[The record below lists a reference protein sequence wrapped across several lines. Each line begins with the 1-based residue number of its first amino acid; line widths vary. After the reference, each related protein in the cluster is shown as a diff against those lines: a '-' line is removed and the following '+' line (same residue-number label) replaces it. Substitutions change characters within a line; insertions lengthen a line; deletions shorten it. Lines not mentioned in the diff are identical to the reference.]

1 MKTKFLVLLLGA
13 ALILTACATPAGAAT
28 TAAQAGPIATPG
40 VLTESYTGALPVNSQ
55 LALGTIKLKDTPD
68 AITNE
73 QAAVLL
79 PLWQALQSLST
90 KTTASQI
97 EVNALIGQIQETMQ
111 PSQLQTIAGFKLT
124 QADTQAVLQALGGA
138 NGFAGR
144 NGTPVARTPGANGGN
159 RGGNGGGNFNGP
171 PDGGGG
177 PGGFAG
183 GAPGGG
189 AAGGNGA
196 ATVSPS
202 IQATARAQA
211 GGQRAQIGNT
221 MFFNAVVIYLEQQLA
236 PKSTPTP

>member
-1 MKTKFLVLLLGA
+1 MKTKFLIFCLSA
-13 ALILTACATPAGAAT
+13 ALILSACSTPDGAAT
-28 TAAQAGPIATPG
+28 SAAQAGATATPG
-40 VLTESYTGALPVNSQ
+40 ILSENYSGALPVNSQ

-68 AITNE
+68 AITAE

-79 PLWQALQSLST
+79 PLWQALQTLST

-97 EVNALIGQIQETMQ
+97 EVNALIGQIQETMK
-111 PSQLQTIAGFKLT
+111 PNQLQTIAGFKLT

-144 NGTPVARTPGANGGN
+144 NGTPVARTPGATGGN
-159 RGGNGGGNFNGP
+159 RGGNAGGNFNGP

-177 PGGFAG
+177 PGGFG
-183 GAPGGG
+183 GAIPGGG
-189 AAGGNGA
+189 AAAGG

-211 GGQRAQIGNT
+211 GSQRAQIGNT

-236 PKSTPTP
+236 PK